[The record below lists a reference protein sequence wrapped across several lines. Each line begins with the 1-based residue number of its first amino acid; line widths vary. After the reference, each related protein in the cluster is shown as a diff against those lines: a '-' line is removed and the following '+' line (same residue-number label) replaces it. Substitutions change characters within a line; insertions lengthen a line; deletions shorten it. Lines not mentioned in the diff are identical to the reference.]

1 MKTKLLFLPLFLFL
15 FSCEVEGDL
24 TRDLI
29 PVIVDQPSTIPVNGD
44 QPTTTTTLLGT
55 FAPTSGISVQGKATV
70 FLENNQYKLKLVDFS
85 ISSGPDLK
93 VYLSKSNTPTD
104 FVNLGNLNPA
114 TVYSIPQNIEI
125 KDYKFVLI
133 HCQQYNHLFA
143 VAELIKN

>member
-1 MKTKLLFLPLFLFL
+1 MKTKLLVLPFFLLLA
-15 FSCEVEGDL
+15 SCEVEGDL

-29 PVIVDQPSTIPVNGD
+29 PVNVD
-44 QPTTTTTLLGT
+44 QPTTIPIVVAPQAPSPNLLGT
-55 FAPTSGISVQGKATV
+55 FAPTSGISVQGKVTI
-70 FLENNQYKLKLVDFS
+70 FLENDQFKLRLVDFS

-93 VYLSKSNTPTD
+93 VYLSKSNTPSD

-114 TVYSIPQNIEI
+114 TVYSIPKNIEI

-143 VAELIKN
+143 IAELL

>member
-1 MKTKLLFLPLFLFL
+1 MKSKLLFLPLFLLL

-29 PVIVDQPSTIPVNGD
+29 PVNVDQQNATFKL
-44 QPTTTTTLLGT
+44 QGT
-55 FAPTSGISVQGKATV
+55 FAPTSGISVNGKV
-70 FLENNQYKLKLVDFS
+70 NIFSENNQFKLVLENFS

-93 VYLSKSNTPTD
+93 VYLSKSNTPSD
-104 FVNLGNLNPA
+104 FVNLGNLNPT
-114 TVYSIPQNIEI
+114 TVYTIPQNVDI

-143 VAELIKN
+143 IAELAKN

>member
-1 MKTKLLFLPLFLFL
+1 MKTKLLFLPLFLL
-15 FSCEVEGDL
+15 LISCELEGDL

-29 PVIVDQPSTIPVNGD
+29 PGVINQSELVHKYKG
-44 QPTTTTTLLGT
+44 L
-55 FAPTSGISVQGKATV
+55 FAPTSGINGSGTV
-70 FLENNQYKLKLVDFS
+70 KIYLENNQYKLLLENYT

-104 FVNLGNLNPA
+104 FVNLGNLNPS
-114 TVYSIPQNIEI
+114 TVYTIPQSVDLKE
-125 KDYKFVLI
+125 YKFVLI